1 MTDDHAIIIDHI
13 TRKFGTFT
21 AVNDVSF
28 VIDRGEI
35 FGFLGPNGSGKS
47 TLIKVLC
54 GLLSPS
60 GGRASLDGLDVVKDI
75 EEIRTRIGY
84 MAQEF
89 TLYDDLTAREN
100 ITFYGMVHGLYGNRL
115 RKRTDDVVGLTG
127 IGEYI
132 NRRAGALSGGWKRR
146 LALACALLHEPSIF
160 FLDEP
165 TAGIDPVA
173 RRELWDLF
181 YLLADQDITLFVTT
195 HYMDEAERC
204 TSVGYIYMSNLI
216 AHGTPAELKKM
227 PEIRPEGTRRFEIDA
242 PDITRTHGALREWEH
257 TRDSTIF
264 GATVH
269 TLMDDTVDADDIRNF
284 LEDNDIE
291 VRLVRPIDPSLEDV
305 FVTLTRIHE
314 GRYEARE
321 AG

>member
-1 MTDDHAIIIDHI
+1 MADEPAIVIDHI

-21 AVNDVSF
+21 AVNDISF
-28 VIDRGEI
+28 TIDRGEI

-54 GLLSPS
+54 GLLAPS
-60 GGRASLDGLDVVKDI
+60 GGHATLDGLDVVRNI

-89 TLYDDLTAREN
+89 TLYDDLTSKEN
-100 ITFYGMVHGLYGNRL
+100 ITFYGMVYGLYGKRL
-115 RKRTDDVVGLTG
+115 RERTDAVVERTG
-127 IGEYI
+127 IGEYM

-181 YLLADQDITLFVTT
+181 YTLADEDVTLFVTT

-216 AHGTPAELKKM
+216 ANGTPTELKKM
-227 PEIRPEGTRRFEIDA
+227 PQIRPKGTKRFEIDA
-242 PDITRTHGALREWEH
+242 PDITRTHGALRLWEH

-269 TLMDDTVDADDIRNF
+269 TLMDDTVDADDIKKF
-284 LEDNDIE
+284 LEDKGIE
-291 VRLVRPIDPSLEDV
+291 VRLVRSIEPSLEDV

-314 GRYEARE
+314 GQLQARE